1 MNTGDTARRDAF
13 ERALRI
19 QAENIVIDSL
29 CPTFTCEMMM
39 TPAMEDLARS
49 LHASGKTRSF
59 LRTALA
65 EHLVEAVEKDPD
77 TRQAYI
83 AYWNRAGVTA
93 ASSTLYDSYP
103 PANSWNDVLIELALG
118 DRLIDGLEGAFVS
131 ATSAASIERAY
142 REGRHAVIYN
152 LQNAEPIGDN
162 FDRVDIL
169 YNLGVRIIQV
179 AYNLRNRFGDG
190 CLERRDGGLS
200 RFGQAL
206 VEKLN
211 RRRILIDLSHC
222 SDQTSIDVIAESQ
235 VPVAFT
241 HTAARAISGHARAKT
256 DEALR
261 AIAEK
266 GGYIGILIVPFMVLP
281 PEGDPRAQ
289 ALGLPA
295 GWASLD
301 AVVDHVAHVLN
312 VAGSDAVGIGT
323 DWGKPYYQMIK
334 WVPDMTREK
343 TSDFDWV
350 GWRPQDRFDPNVQT
364 RGMESWDLLPNL
376 TATMLARGIP
386 EETVVKIAGGNFLR
400 VFREVCG

>member
-1 MNTGDTARRDAF
+1 MNNTEKARH
-13 ERALRI
+13 ETLEQALRI
-19 QAENIVIDSL
+19 HAENIVIDSL

-49 LHASGKTRSF
+49 LHARGKTRSF

-65 EHLVEAVEKDPD
+65 EQLVEAVASDPG

-93 ASSTLYDSYP
+93 ASSTLFDSYP

-118 DRLIDGLEGAFVS
+118 DRLIDGLEGAFIS
-131 ATSAASIERAY
+131 ATSAASIEHAFK
-142 REGRHAVIYN
+142 EGRHAIVYN
-152 LQNAEPIGDN
+152 LQNAEPIGDS
-162 FDRVDIL
+162 FDRVEVL

-211 RRRILIDLSHC
+211 LRRILIDLSHC
-222 SDQTSIDVIAESQ
+222 SDQTALDVIAESNS
-235 VPVAFT
+235 PVAFT
-241 HTAARAISGHARAKT
+241 HTTARAISGHARAKT

-266 GGYIGILIVPFMVLP
+266 GGYVGILIVPFMLLP

-289 ALGLPA
+289 TLGLPE

-301 AVVDHVAHVLN
+301 AVVDHIVHVLN

-323 DWGKPYYQMIK
+323 DWGKPYYQVIK

-343 TSDFDWV
+343 SSGFDWV
-350 GWRPQDRFDPNVQT
+350 GWRPHDRFDPNLQT
-364 RGMESWDLLPNL
+364 KGLETWDLWPNL
-376 TATMLARGIP
+376 TAAMLARGIP
-386 EETVVKIAGGNFLR
+386 EETVEKIVGGNFLR